1 MPILINHTIINHQL
15 SSWESSKTN
24 HKSIDYNEA
33 QLYIHEHDDTSGQE
47 APYRTE
53 YAKKYR
59 FTDVF
64 PHTFVYTILH
74 YLTLTSFPSALCT
87 LSYCCVGGI
96 RCSTSRSTIP
106 IPTTGKS
113 QQPTTTA
120 DAIQHTVNYRR
131 EMKRVRGLRCD
142 PRTKVGR

>member
-33 QLYIHEHDDTSGQE
+33 NFTSMNMMTHQVRKPHIE
-47 APYRTE
+47 PSMQ
-53 YAKKYR
+53 KVPL
-59 FTDVF
+59 TDVF
-64 PHTFVYTILH
+64 QHTFVYTMLH

-113 QQPTTTA
+113 Q
-120 DAIQHTVNYRR
+120 DYYY
-131 EMKRVRGLRCD
+131 G
-142 PRTKVGR
+142 